1 MRRSGFSIDKNT
13 ITMIQDYF
21 SDCTTMEQLEKK
33 HRTLVLQL
41 HPDRNPDNPNATREF
56 QEMQSQ
62 YEERKAELNGD
73 YSGSRKARE
82 RRERAER
89 EERERE
95 ERERMEREAHRV
107 EEVIKEARLTTATD
121 YHTWKAGMYVYAHM
135 VVQDAHNPFDWD
147 YLSGDDVVRVVFRYA
162 VNPEVVVKIETI
174 IELGDTEI
182 MNSYLSNAIGGIYGG
197 YEILQSAGMTK
208 GKRVPKVVMFRS
220 PHYCFF
226 GNPMGDQVI
235 SDYYVPVGFDSMF
248 SDQIHRLFAEQ
259 QRLEEERKRIEAER
273 MAKLEAE
280 QKPLI
285 EKWSGKL
292 ITISAA
298 LTDNEKQTVAV
309 NNMKKL
315 IHSLFPGT
323 TFKVKKRILDGQIQ
337 VQWEDGATFE
347 EVQKVIEMFCSREL
361 SGELTPWEIHYG
373 RVPACHI
380 IRSMSTITKAKILE
394 QLADI
399 VPAFATKAYDDIVTL
414 DNTSWMMLHL
424 MVGMTLDKDG
434 LCEENDNSTNDHH
447 NVFVCEA
454 VQYIFDHTSYVRPI
468 NRLNR
473 YDYDSNIFV

>member
-1 MRRSGFSIDKNT
+1 
-13 ITMIQDYF
+13 MIQDYF

-41 HPDRNPDNPNATREF
+41 HPDRNPDPNATREF
-56 QEMQSQ
+56 QEMQAQ

-95 ERERMEREAHRV
+95 ERERREREARRV
-107 EEVIKEARLTTATD
+107 EEVIKEARQMTATD
-121 YHTWKAGMYVYAHM
+121 YHTWKAGMYVYARM

-147 YLSGDDVVRVVFRYA
+147 YLNGDDIVRVVFRYA
-162 VNPEVVVKIETI
+162 VKPEVVVKIETI

-182 MNSYLSNAIGGIYGG
+182 MDGYLSDAFEGIYGG
-197 YEILQSAGMTK
+197 YEVLQSAGMTK

-259 QRLEEERKRIEAER
+259 QRREAEQKRIEAEQR
-273 MAKLEAE
+273 RKIVAE
-280 QKPLI
+280 QQPMI
-285 EKWSGKL
+285 EQWSGKL
-292 ITISAA
+292 IAISAA
-298 LTDNEKQTVAV
+298 LTDEEQETVALS
-309 NNMKKL
+309 NLKKML
-315 IHSLFPGT
+315 RTMFPGT
-323 TFKVKKRILDGQIQ
+323 AFKVKGRTMGQWQ
-337 VQWEDGATFE
+337 LLWEDGPKMAD
-347 EVQKVIEMFCSREL
+347 VLKVYHLFFDLRVKET
-361 SGELTPWEIHYG
+361 TPWQEHFGMIAMYG
-373 RVPACHI
+373 AS
-380 IRSMSTITKAKILE
+380 RSMSTLTKATILE

-399 VPAFATKAYDDIVTL
+399 VPAFATKAYDDVVTL

-424 MVGMTLDKDG
+424 MVGMTLDKDD
-434 LCEENDNSTNDHH
+434 LCNEEVNSTDDHH
-447 NVFVCEA
+447 NVFVCNA
-454 VQYIFDHTSYVRPI
+454 VQYIFDRTSYVRP
-468 NRLNR
+468 RKTTKKK
-473 YDYDSNIFV
+473 VAKAA